1 MLFEAG
7 SLVAFL
13 AAASFSTST
22 LNTPSRLLATGAHGA
37 DLVRFASLLDML
49 GYLTAIPLALYLRH
63 RFRDQP
69 GIDFFTLA
77 GILFMVL
84 GALGAVMLAFAGAPL
99 IREYGTSSTGRYAT
113 EKAFF
118 PLSRLVFFAL
128 WQTLDGFLAAVW
140 AFGVG
145 RLAWQ
150 QRGRLLAGVLV
161 AIGVISAS
169 FALVRVSGV

>member
-1 MLFEAG
+1 M
-7 SLVAFL
+7 VAFL
-13 AAASFSTST
+13 VAAGLAIST
-22 LNTPSRLLATGAHGA
+22 LDSPVRLLATGAQGA
-37 DLVRFASLLDML
+37 DLVRFASLLDMF

-84 GALGAVMLAFAGAPL
+84 GALGAVMLAFGGAPL
-99 IREYGTSSTGRYAT
+99 IREYATSSTGRYAT

-118 PLSRLVFFAL
+118 TLYRIVVFGI
-128 WQTLDGFLAAVW
+128 WQTLDAFLAAIW

-150 QRGRLLAGVLV
+150 QRGRLLAGVLF
-161 AIGVISAS
+161 AIGVISGS
-169 FALVRVSGV
+169 FALARVSGV